1 MWKKEL
7 DVANEAA
14 RAAGGILNRMFGKIN
29 HIMKK
34 GDIDLVT
41 EADLEAEKAIL
52 HIIRRNFPHDNILSE
67 ESGKHNETS
76 NRTWLIDPLDGTTN
90 FAHGFPIFAVSI
102 ALEIERQIVLGIV
115 HNPYMDE
122 HFEAIKGKGACL
134 NKKPL
139 KVSKTRTLKE
149 SLLATGFPY
158 DIHDNPQRILRF
170 FREIIIR
177 AQGVRRPGSAAL
189 DLCYVA
195 AGRFD
200 GFWEEGLKPWDTA
213 AGMILVTEAG
223 GKLTTFEGESYSPY
237 MKNIIAANPFIY
249 DEMKE
254 VLGKTNN
261 QLT

>member
-7 DVANEAA
+7 NVANEAA
-14 RAAGGILNRMFGKIN
+14 RAAGEILNRMFGKIN

-41 EADLEAEKAIL
+41 EADLEAEKTIL
-52 HIIRRNFPHDNILSE
+52 HIIRRNFPQDNILSE
-67 ESGKHNETS
+67 ESGGHKETS
-76 NRTWLIDPLDGTTN
+76 DRTWLIDPLDGTTN
-90 FAHGFPIFAVSI
+90 FVHGFPFFAISI
-102 ALEIERQIVLGIV
+102 ALEIEKQIVLGIV

-122 HFEAIKGKGACL
+122 HFEAVKGGGAYL
-134 NKKPL
+134 NKKPI
-139 KVSKTRTLKE
+139 KVSKTRNLKE

-158 DIHDNPQRILRF
+158 DVHENPQRVLGI

-213 AGMILVTEAG
+213 AGMVIVNEAG
-223 GKLTTFEGESYSPY
+223 GKLTTFEGEPYSPY
-237 MKNIIAANPFIY
+237 MKSIVATNPFIH
-249 DEMKE
+249 DAMIE
-254 VLGKTNN
+254 VLQKTND
-261 QLT
+261 